1 MPNIISRL
9 QVTKKDSNEKEFI
22 PIGAYS
28 DNVIISDN
36 NRKFSLTQLYDYLKT
51 FFNKR
56 MFLWYDYKL
65 PDDSSKIIEFYQ
77 IDNNND

>member
-1 MPNIISRL
+1 MPNIISKL

-28 DNVIISDN
+28 DNVIISDS

-56 MFLWYDYKL
+56 MFSWYDYKL

>member
-28 DNVIISDN
+28 DKKN
-36 NRKFSLTQLYDYLKT
+36 
-51 FFNKR
+51 
-56 MFLWYDYKL
+56 W
-65 PDDSSKIIEFYQ
+65 
-77 IDNNND
+77 